1 MEDDKFEY
9 QGRSKEQY
17 ERNMK
22 VGCYAFVLAAIALAI
37 SIIMSI
43 SLFHVFWA

>member
-1 MEDDKFEY
+1 MEDNKFDY

-22 VGCYAFVLAAIALAI
+22 VGCYAFVLAIGVTLAL
-37 SIIMSI
+37 
-43 SLFHVFWA
+43 SLLHMFWA